1 MPWKLI
7 GCKTYKII
15 PTKKNHCAIP
25 GRHIY
30 FICGWYRVTIFFFP
44 FPSDIFRFD
53 ILWHFQFNI
62 VNTLAA
68 ELKVHPE
75 EGLNAD
81 TSEKYNYFFPSN
93 ECLFVNNILYT
104 LRSTEQL
111 YLSLIFFCRAWGYG
125 WSVLGSQ
132 GLTLCGYT
140 DAQWPSVRP
149 YQRVTQ
155 GLYDKCLK

>member
-15 PTKKNHCAIP
+15 PTKKNYCTIP

-62 VNTLAA
+62 ANTLAA

-81 TSEKYNYFFPSN
+81 TSENYNYFFPSN
-93 ECLFVNNILYT
+93 KRLFVNNILYR

-111 YLSLIFFCRAWGYG
+111 YLSLFFLRGMRVWVVSARFPGVDSLLEYWCTMT
-125 WSVLGSQ
+125 Q
-132 GLTLCGYT
+132 CETLPACYPGT
-140 DAQWPSVRP
+140 MW
-149 YQRVTQ
+149 
-155 GLYDKCLK
+155 